1 MIPSR
6 FRPHGEL
13 AVFAEGRILVM
24 RASGPW
30 NAELSLL
37 YGEIVQMHVLKLS
50 GAPWALLGIISE
62 EGVHTPES
70 FAVSVN
76 IVRAHQK
83 LGRVASAIIFHY
95 QDSPL
100 IARRVFEKMYEEAGE
115 PHAFFDDEAVARQW
129 LNERL
134 TAADKAN

>member
-1 MIPSR
+1 MIPSK

-13 AVFAEGRILVM
+13 AVFTEGRVLVM

-30 NAELSLL
+30 NAEFSQL
-37 YGEIVQMHVLKLS
+37 YDEVVQKQVVKLS

-83 LGRVASAIIFHY
+83 LGRVATAIIFHY

-115 PHAFFDDEAVARQW
+115 PHAFFDDETAARQW

-134 TAADKAN
+134 VAADLAS